1 MSFIL
6 VPLPLAEANAFV
18 AEHHRHHPPVVG
30 HRFSLGAAT
39 TEGIVAV
46 VIVGRPVARGND
58 DGWTVEITRLCIA
71 AHLARS
77 ANAASWLLGRV
88 RRAAAALG
96 YTRIVT
102 YTLASESGV
111 SLRAA
116 GYRVLHTVAGRS
128 WDTPSRPRVDKTP
141 LQDKIAWEA
150 VTCTEAAAPRG

>member
-18 AEHHRHHPPVVG
+18 AEHHRHHPRVVG

-39 TEGIVAV
+39 DEGIVAV
-46 VIVGRPVARGND
+46 AICGRPVARGSD
-58 DGWTVEITRLCIA
+58 DGWTLELNRLCIA

-77 ANAASWLLGRV
+77 ANAASWLLGRC

-96 YTRIVT
+96 YRRIIT
-102 YTLASESGV
+102 YTLAGESGV

-116 GYRVLHTVAGRS
+116 GYRELYTVAGRS
-128 WDTPSRPRVDKTP
+128 WTTPSRPRVDKTP

-150 VTCTEAAAPRG
+150 LA